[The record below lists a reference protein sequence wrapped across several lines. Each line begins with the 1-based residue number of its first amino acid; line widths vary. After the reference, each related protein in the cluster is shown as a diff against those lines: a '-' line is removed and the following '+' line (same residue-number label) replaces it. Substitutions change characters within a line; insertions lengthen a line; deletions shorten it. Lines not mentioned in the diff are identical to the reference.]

1 MQTPLRPLGIS
12 PADLE
17 AELAARR
24 ASHRAQVDL
33 LKARLA
39 EAGARNA
46 QLRQRRAGLQAER
59 ERLEQEIQ
67 RVLEEF
73 DRTGTEFEV
82 RRREV
87 AERHRRELA
96 DREAELEAVRKERD
110 NWIALERQIAEGI
123 LAAVQPFLQL
133 QAYLREQEGGRP

>member
-12 PADLE
+12 PSALE
-17 AELAARR
+17 AELEARR
-24 ASHRAQVDL
+24 TSHRAQVDI

-39 EAGARNA
+39 EVAARGA
-46 QLRQRRAGLQAER
+46 QLRQRRAELAAER

-67 RVLEEF
+67 QILEEF
-73 DRTGTEFEV
+73 DRAESEFEV

-96 DREAELEAVRKERD
+96 DREAELDAVRRERD